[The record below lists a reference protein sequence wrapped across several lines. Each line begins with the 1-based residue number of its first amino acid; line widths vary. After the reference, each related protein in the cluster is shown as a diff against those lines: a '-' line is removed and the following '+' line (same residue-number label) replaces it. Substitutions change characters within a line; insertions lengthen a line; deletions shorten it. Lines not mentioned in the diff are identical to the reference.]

1 MSNKPIL
8 FFFDFNFTESV
19 STDIIFEG
27 IPIKSKSIHH
37 ISQKLTPQNNQ
48 HPLSPTLSNDVM
60 KTVPRFSLQHEFSLL
75 NTSIPHVDIE
85 VLDAVKRHA
94 MIRISLNGHA
104 IMLQVVFSE
113 NYPHVEYPPDFIY
126 CQGTSIV
133 RSIKTK

>member
-1 MSNKPIL
+1 M
-8 FFFDFNFTESV
+8 
-19 STDIIFEG
+19 
-27 IPIKSKSIHH
+27 
-37 ISQKLTPQNNQ
+37 
-48 HPLSPTLSNDVM
+48 
-60 KTVPRFSLQHEFSLL
+60 QHEFSLL

-126 CQGTSIV
+126 CQGTLPSEWILIV
-133 RSIKTK
+133 I

>member
-1 MSNKPIL
+1 
-8 FFFDFNFTESV
+8 
-19 STDIIFEG
+19 
-27 IPIKSKSIHH
+27 
-37 ISQKLTPQNNQ
+37 
-48 HPLSPTLSNDVM
+48 M

-126 CQGTSIV
+126 CQGTSIDDNLAESLNSV
-133 RSIKTK
+133 LKLNAQNRLRKGKPCLEHCLRAFVTTLKKVSPYFFTESIAKRFIDDFL

>member
-1 MSNKPIL
+1 
-8 FFFDFNFTESV
+8 
-19 STDIIFEG
+19 
-27 IPIKSKSIHH
+27 
-37 ISQKLTPQNNQ
+37 
-48 HPLSPTLSNDVM
+48 M

-126 CQGTSIV
+126 CQGTSIDDNLAESLNSV
-133 RSIKTK
+133 LKLNAQNRLRKGKPCLEHCLRAFVTTLKKVSPYVFTESIAKRFIDDFLHR